1 MKKHYAVLSLILA
14 AIVCVR
20 GGTIIAN
27 EDDDKVPAAK
37 VVWQLVGKTLINPG
51 TGDGQVLGYFTFIE
65 GVRGPMFSGPVGEA
79 TAFFTLRSED
89 PFSLQI
95 VPHGDILI
103 GLLGDEQFKLYLD
116 DTPDQDFGDPASFS
130 DGREIAHFNRLPA
143 QIQFVG
149 PVFTDTFSSEFISSR
164 SVTRDGRRVNLRH
177 LTPEGVTLTITG
189 STAFLP
195 SGVPDFPVSV
205 SFGAA
210 AVAIGR

>member
-1 MKKHYAVLSLILA
+1 MERKLTAVCLILA
-14 AIVCVR
+14 TMIGVR
-20 GGTIIAN
+20 DGTAAAN
-27 EDDDKVPAAK
+27 EDRKVPAAK
-37 VVWQLVGKTLINPG
+37 VVWQLVGKTLINPV

-79 TAFFTLRSED
+79 TAFFTLRSD
-89 PFSLQI
+89 PFSLQL

-103 GLLGDEQFKLYLD
+103 GLLGDERFKLYLD
-116 DTPDQDFGDPASFS
+116 DSPDQNFGDPESFS
-130 DGREIAHFNRLPA
+130 DGEELAHFNRLPA

-164 SVTRDGRRVNLRH
+164 SFTRDGRRVNLRH
-177 LTPEGVTLTITG
+177 LTPGGVTLTITG
-189 STAFLP
+189 STAFQP

-210 AVAIGR
+210 GVAIGH

>member
-1 MKKHYAVLSLILA
+1 MKKTIT
-14 AIVCVR
+14 
-20 GGTIIAN
+20 TIILMLGAVVLIRNADVLAN
-27 EDDDKVPAAK
+27 DDRKVPAAR

-65 GVRGPMFSGPVGEA
+65 GVSGPMFSGPVGEA
-79 TAFFTLRSED
+79 TAFFTLRSD
-89 PFSLQI
+89 PFGLQI

-103 GLLGDEQFKLYLD
+103 GLLGDEQFKLFLD
-116 DTPDQDFGDPASFS
+116 DSPDQNFGVPESFS
-130 DGREIAHFNRLPA
+130 DGQQIAHFNRLPA

-164 SVTRDGRRVNLRH
+164 SFTHGGRRVNLRH
-177 LTPEGVTLTITG
+177 LTPDGVTLTITG

-210 AVAIGR
+210 AVAIGH